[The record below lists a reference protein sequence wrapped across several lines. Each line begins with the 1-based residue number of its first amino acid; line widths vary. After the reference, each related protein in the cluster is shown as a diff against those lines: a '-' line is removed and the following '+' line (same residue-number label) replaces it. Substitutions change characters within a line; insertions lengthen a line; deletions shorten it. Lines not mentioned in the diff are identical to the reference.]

1 MSKIRRMLLRRS
13 LRLAVAV
20 LPVVA
25 LLPSTAY
32 AERVVTRDPAGD
44 ALVTS
49 DVEGVEQSAVAP
61 DQRTLDIV
69 RTVVDHRPKV
79 VRVRVQFRRLAT
91 DPLMFVGTRLK
102 LPRGKVDVFVEHLG
116 GKPIVSG
123 AAYGGKEIECPG
135 LKADVHPSTR
145 STTLAVPTSCLGDA
159 RWVRVG
165 VVAYGVDLDQED
177 EVQAGGVYS
186 DDAHRDGAYDG
197 EKPALG
203 PKVSVRPQGLT
214 GSPPARPSCW

>member
-1 MSKIRRMLLRRS
+1 MLPRRS
-13 LRLAVAV
+13 LQLAVAV

-25 LLPSTAY
+25 LLPSAAY

-49 DVEGVEQSAVAP
+49 EVEGVEQSAVAP

-79 VRVRVQFRRLAT
+79 VRVRVQFRGLAT

-123 AAYGGKEIECPG
+123 AANGGKEIDCQG
-135 LKADVHPSTR
+135 LKADVHRSTR
-145 STTLAVPTSCLGDA
+145 STTLSVPTSCLGGA

-177 EVQAGGVYS
+177 DAQARGIYS
-186 DDAHRDGAYDG
+186 DDAHRDGTFDV

-203 PKVSVRPQGLT
+203 PRASRARPQVT
-214 GSPPARPSCW
+214 GRQRSWSR